1 MNSEPA
7 MKINVLNISGPRP
20 GSRHFALLASL
31 AVAACGGGGGG
42 GGPTAPEPTVTSMNV
57 NPVGNNPQALM
68 VTLTG
73 TNLTTTGLSVSSPQC
88 TSLTRSSAAVT
99 ASDASTAYYQCATT
113 AAASSTVT
121 VTAARSSDNV
131 SLGTASF
138 TIGAPTTVNEALAG
152 DNALPD
158 RGPGLPAVAG
168 TAKYSQTLTVTV
180 KGSNVNQGLDV
191 SSSSCSGMALSVSP
205 PFISTASTAYYRCKA
220 NSANGRAQVS
230 VALLSDLA
238 NPLFSPQFIVDT
250 PQVTLTVKSGTG
262 TAAKVLGD
270 VVMTLTPNE
279 RPVTV
284 DNFLNYVN
292 SGFYNGTI
300 FDLISKT
307 PTPTLMVGG
316 TYVPTSGSPFPIL
329 KAANAPIALEA
340 GQGLSNVQWTVAMVH
355 PAVGPDSATS
365 GFYFNL
371 VDNLHLDSDFAV
383 FGTVATGASRDVLN
397 LMAAAACVAT
407 PQIASD
413 CLPSP
418 NLIIDSAV
426 QSR

>member
-1 MNSEPA
+1 
-7 MKINVLNISGPRP
+7 MKTNVLNIRGPRP
-20 GSRHFALLASL
+20 GTRHFAVLASL

-88 TSLTRSSAAVT
+88 TSLTRSSAAPT
-99 ASDASTAYYQCATT
+99 ASDASTAYYQCATS

-121 VTAARSSDNV
+121 VTAARSSDNA

-138 TIGAPTTVNEALAG
+138 TIGAPTAVSEATAG

-168 TAKYSQTLTVTV
+168 TAKYSQALTVTV
-180 KGSNVNQGLDV
+180 KGNNVNQGLDV

-220 NSANGRAQVS
+220 DSANGRAQVS

-238 NPLFSPQFIVDT
+238 NPVASPQFIVDT

-262 TAAKVLGD
+262 PGAVALGD
-270 VVMTLTPNE
+270 VVITLKPNE
-279 RPVTV
+279 TPLTV
-284 DNFLNYVN
+284 DNFLSYVN

-300 FDLISKT
+300 FDLVVKR
-307 PTPTLMVGG
+307 PTPTLILGG
-316 TYVPTSGSPFPIL
+316 SYAPTSGSPPPVPKLAKPAI
-329 KAANAPIALEA
+329 PLELV
-340 GQGLSNVQWTVAMVH
+340 QGLSHVQWTVGMDH
-355 PAVGPDSATS
+355 PSIGPNTATS
-365 GFYFNL
+365 GFFVNM
-371 VDNLHLDSDFAV
+371 VDNPQLDADFAV
-383 FGTVATGASRDVLN
+383 FGNIAAGTGVLN
-397 LMAAAACVAT
+397 QMANSTCVVA
-407 PQIASD
+407 PQFSE

-418 NLIIDSAV
+418 NIIIDSAV